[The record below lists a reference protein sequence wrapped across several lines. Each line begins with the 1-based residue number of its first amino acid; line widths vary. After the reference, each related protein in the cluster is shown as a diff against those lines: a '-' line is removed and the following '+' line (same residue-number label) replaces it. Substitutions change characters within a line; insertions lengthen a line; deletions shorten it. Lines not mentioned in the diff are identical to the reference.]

1 MVPLSWP
8 LRAPPPQDMRW
19 LRVEDASAVPACRKA
34 VQVLAER
41 LQFSAVR
48 IGQLAL
54 AVTEAASNLYKH
66 AVQGSLLLCVNRDG
80 PQPGIDLVTIDAGP
94 GLRDVS
100 AAVRDGHSTAGTLGI
115 GLGAIQRLADF
126 SDLYSLA
133 GRSTSLVARFLP
145 AGGTTP
151 QNLLSTGG
159 STPPYPPDPPE
170 LGGAARPPK
179 PPWGAGLL
187 RPITGETEC
196 GDAYGAVQAGGAVT
210 GVLCDGLGH
219 GPLAAAAAADG
230 VAAVLEVPAGEPAAV
245 LERVH
250 RRMGRTRGGAVG
262 IVRIDGPLARFAG
275 LGNVAASIVSGGE
288 RKSMISLPGIA
299 GHQARAIRQFEYQV
313 PTGAAVILH
322 SDGISSR
329 WEAAALPGIAARDPL
344 LIAAVLLAAA
354 GVHRDDAG
362 ILVLKP

>member
-1 MVPLSWP
+1 VVPLNRPPVDWPPANWP

-34 VQVLAER
+34 VQVMAER
-41 LQFSAVR
+41 LQFSAPRV
-48 IGQLAL
+48 GQLAL
-54 AVTEAASNLYKH
+54 AVTEAASNLHKH
-66 AVQGSLLLCVNRDG
+66 AEQGSLLLCVNRDS

-94 GLRDVS
+94 GVRDVS

-115 GLGAIQRLADF
+115 GLGAIKRLADF

-133 GRSTSLVARFLP
+133 GRGTSLVARFREVP
-145 AGGTTP
+145 AGGSPGTET
-151 QNLLSTGG
+151 
-159 STPPYPPDPPE
+159 
-170 LGGAARPPK
+170 R
-179 PPWGAGLL
+179 WAGLV

-210 GVLCDGLGH
+210 AVLCDGLGH
-219 GPLAAAAAADG
+219 GPLAAAAAAAG
-230 VAAVLEVPAGEPAAV
+230 VAAVLADPAGEPAAV

-250 RRMGRTRGGAVG
+250 RRMSGTRGGAVG
-262 IVRIDGPLARFAG
+262 IVRIDGRLAQFAG
-275 LGNVAASIVSGGE
+275 LGNVAASIVSGVE
-288 RKSMISLPGIA
+288 RKSMTSLPGIA
-299 GHQARAIRQFEYQV
+299 GHQARAIRQFDYEV
-313 PTGAAVILH
+313 PPGAAVVLH

-329 WEAAALPGIAARDPL
+329 WEAAALPGLAARDPL
-344 LIAAVLLAAA
+344 LVAAALLAAA